1 MKKSIL
7 VIVGLMSILI
17 LLAFSLLQIQ
27 QEVTREQQI
36 KNLDGTKT
44 ALLQTITAFPT
55 IDFNDFPPR
64 IVVYGGEIIYITL
77 APPP

>member
-7 VIVGLMSILI
+7 VILGLLGILI

-27 QEVTREQQI
+27 QEFTREQQI
-36 KNLDGTKT
+36 KNLEGTKI

-55 IDFNDFPPR
+55 IDFNSLPPR
-64 IVVYGGEIIYITL
+64 IDTFGGEIIYITV